1 MYRTTHQTNPLV
13 ALKQINPTIDFHAME
28 GILAREMQHINQ
40 DEVRKTIELRKLA
53 MESEEIKGLKM

>member
-1 MYRTTHQTNPLV
+1 
-13 ALKQINPTIDFHAME
+13 ME